1 MVQCT
6 TVAQYNSIKAKG
18 LLLSNDSQLD
28 CMLIDP
34 RGKTND
40 EFQKIGNGSIYVFFG
55 RSG

>member
-1 MVQCT
+1 
-6 TVAQYNSIKAKG
+6 VAQYNSIKAKG

-40 EFQKIGNGSIYVFFG
+40 EFQKIGYGSFYVFFG
-55 RSG
+55 GCG